1 MAAAVVAVLPRFR
14 FDDSPFIAGHGR
26 SPRGV
31 GCWAFGCCQHQLLSV
46 AGSLPLVGFEQV
58 FFSPPLR
65 LAAAK
70 SWAADAAA
78 AAGVPAGSVLFVLP

>member
-1 MAAAVVAVLPRFR
+1 VAAAVVRVLPRFS
-14 FDDSPFIAGHGR
+14 FDDSAFVNGHGR

-31 GCWAFGCCQHQLLSV
+31 GCWSFGAGLRQLFSV
-46 AGSLPLVGFEQV
+46 ADAGRVAAFEQV

-78 AAGVPAGSVLFVLP
+78 AAGLPAGSVLFVLP